1 MDKCEPFY
9 EPLINQIIW
18 TSKEEVEKVF
28 KETDKVI
35 KKTEVK
41 PFEYKHASFEEFKK
55 AMTNKETF
63 ILD

>member
-1 MDKCEPFY
+1 MNKCELFY
-9 EPLINQIIW
+9 EPLTKQIIW
-18 TSKEEVEKVF
+18 CSKEEVEKVF

-35 KKTEVK
+35 NKTEVK

-55 AMTNKETF
+55 AMANKETF